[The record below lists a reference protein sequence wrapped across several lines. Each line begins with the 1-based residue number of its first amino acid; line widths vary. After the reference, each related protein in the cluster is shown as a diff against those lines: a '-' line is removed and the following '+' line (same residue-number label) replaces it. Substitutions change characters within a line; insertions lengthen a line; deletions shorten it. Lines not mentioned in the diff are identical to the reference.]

1 MENVF
6 RALGHP
12 TRRALLDLL
21 YARDGQTLGELDR
34 NLPITRFGTMKHL
47 RILEEADLVVTHRAG
62 RKKFHYLNPV
72 PVRLIHDR
80 WIRKYAEPL
89 VSVLG
94 DLKRGLE
101 GGEMSRPSHVYEVI
115 IRATPERIWEAITR
129 SELTRDYFYGT
140 LVESEWKPG
149 APLRYAYADG
159 RVAAE
164 GTVIEMDPPRR
175 LVHTFSALWDDRV
188 KADAPHRVS
197 WTIEPMG
204 SSCRVRVEHF
214 DFEGPTATFES
225 ITGGLSVIL
234 SGMKTLLETGEPL
247 TMGR

>member
-1 MENVF
+1 
-6 RALGHP
+6 
-12 TRRALLDLL
+12 
-21 YARDGQTLGELDR
+21 
-34 NLPITRFGTMKHL
+34 
-47 RILEEADLVVTHRAG
+47 
-62 RKKFHYLNPV
+62 
-72 PVRLIHDR
+72 
-80 WIRKYAEPL
+80 
-89 VSVLG
+89 
-94 DLKRGLE
+94 
-101 GGEMSRPSHVYEVI
+101 MSRPSHVYEVI